1 MIYTSFVWITEPQCC
16 SSTTLKTKSGLA
28 TSHTSLHCCPS
39 RQKLIAY
46 GHITGNAPDSRSPGK
61 RLIDRLVET
70 ICNCFQGPQTD
81 EGVQLQ
87 IIKVSS
93 SIFCPRQSED
103 QSGKMSGRHVSVFQS
118 TSLALFQI
126 SPGPAHLSPSS
137 LICLC
142 VSCLAKGAGWS
153 FGFDPTVGTFW
164 SSQPKI

>member
-1 MIYTSFVWITEPQCC
+1 MTLKPNEMIYVEASVARRTAVNC
-16 SSTTLKTKSGLA
+16 SSRTSNSSLA
-28 TSHTSLHCCPS
+28 TSDASLRPYPS

-93 SIFCPRQSED
+93 FIFLPP
-103 QSGKMSGRHVSVFQS
+103 SV
-118 TSLALFQI
+118 
-126 SPGPAHLSPSS
+126 
-137 LICLC
+137 
-142 VSCLAKGAGWS
+142 
-153 FGFDPTVGTFW
+153 
-164 SSQPKI
+164 